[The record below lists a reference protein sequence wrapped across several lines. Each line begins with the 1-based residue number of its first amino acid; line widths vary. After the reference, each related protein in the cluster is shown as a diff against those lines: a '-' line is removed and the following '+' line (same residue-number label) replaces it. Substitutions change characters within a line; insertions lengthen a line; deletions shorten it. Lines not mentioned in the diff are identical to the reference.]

1 MKKCTRCLVSLFLA
15 FCLILS
21 LFTGVLAAPSAT
33 LIVTTPSGYDS
44 ASEVVYRTVDGYI
57 TNWGARGE
65 DCGFLSTYAQSFYTG
80 SYLYSNLS
88 KVSGGTSTSNAPSSS
103 LYSSL
108 QTLMVDRH
116 STFTKY
122 GSSSGLL
129 CKNLYQY
136 TDCTLGDPTYVSTL
150 YRGLTVVGPWD
161 GGVSYNQEHIWPQS
175 KCLGTA
181 STSDIGDIMQLR
193 AANPSENSSR
203 NNTAYGESAAYYDPG
218 VSVRGDCART
228 LLYMYVRWGN
238 TVNMWGTDGVIESL
252 DVLLRWIKE
261 DPVDTWEMGHND
273 AVQSITGTRNVF
285 VDYPEYAYLLF
296 GRSVPADLTTPSNG
310 GDPNGGS
317 GGSTESTVATLVTDA
332 STLKAGDQIIIA
344 ALDYD
349 AAMSTTQNTNNR
361 GQTPATKSGSILN
374 YGYDAQILT
383 LESGSSS
390 GTFALRAGSGAYLTA
405 ASSSGN
411 YLKTKSNIDANSS
424 WTLGVNANTGAAFI
438 TANGTYTRNVMR
450 YNSSSA
456 LFSCY
461 SANNTQKDIAIYR
474 LGPGSGGSGGTTSS
488 GSASLVTSTSSLK
501 VGDRIII
508 TALDYQAALGTTQN
522 ASNRSQGSVT
532 KNGNSLTYGGD
543 VQVLTLES
551 GNVSGTFALQA
562 GSGKYLYAPSS
573 SANHLKTTDTVA
585 DNASWTISINSST
598 GAASITANGGVTR
611 NVMRYNVGSALFS
624 CYAENN
630 KQADLAIYRIADT
643 GVCNHSYSS
652 RITTHATCTAAGV
665 RTYTCIL
672 CGDSY
677 TESIASK
684 GHSYSGG
691 SCTSCGAADPNASG
705 GTTYYLVGYIN
716 GADHG
721 CESDYENMGNYP
733 LVNGTLT
740 TTFHQ
745 DSYIFIKTEGNGR
758 WLMAESYCTH
768 TVCTFIEGGYEKM
781 RVPGGV
787 ELTFTLTENA
797 NGSVT
802 LSYTQGGS
810 IGCVHSYRSQVTVA
824 PGCTSSGVRTY
835 TCDLC
840 GDSYTETIASTGHS
854 YSATVT
860 AATCS
865 AQGYT
870 TYTCY
875 SCGSSYKSDYTAA
888 LGHSYTSSVTTT
900 ATCTASGIRTY
911 CCIRCNDRYTEII
924 PATGHSYVSGKCSVC
939 GTVDPNCSHSYTS
952 KVTAA
957 TCTASGVKTYT
968 CTKCD
973 DSYSETI
980 PATGHSYVGGSCAN
994 CGAADPNASVGTTYY
1009 LVGYINGADHGCES
1023 DWQNMG
1029 SYPLVNGTL
1038 TTTFASN
1045 SYIFVKTE
1053 GNGKWLLSEAYC
1065 EDTTCTF
1072 REGGSEKMF
1081 VPGGV
1086 ELTFTLTENSDG
1098 SVTLR
1103 YTQGG
1108 TTGCAHSYSSKITT
1122 AATCTSNGVKTYTCT
1137 KCGSS
1142 YTETI
1147 AALGHNYAGG
1157 SCTNCGASDPGVV
1170 GTTYYLVGYINGA
1183 DYGCEGDW
1191 QNMGS
1196 YKFAN
1201 GKLTA
1206 TFNQDSYIFVKTEG
1220 NGKWLMAD
1228 AYCEDTVCT
1237 FREGGSEKMKVPGGV
1252 KLTFNLTENADGSV
1266 SLRYSTGSASVV
1278 PTLTLKSPTLEFK
1291 DMITVNAMFTAEN
1304 TQDVVEM
1311 GMITYSSS
1319 VSAPNA
1325 ATAEHMIPGTTYDT
1339 NTGRYIAHSQGI
1351 HAKYLGDTVY
1361 LAVYA
1366 RLTDGTYAYSKVAPY
1381 SPVQYATSQ
1390 LKNSTDMKLKQLVA
1404 AMLNYGAEAQLFFGH
1419 NTGSLANAS
1428 LTAEQKALPE
1438 SYRADMVSTVP
1449 SASAAKQGSFANN
1462 SGFSKRYPAISFEGA
1477 FCINY
1482 FFTPKY
1488 QPANGITLYY
1498 WNESDYS
1505 AVSVLTAANASG
1517 SFKLNGSGTGE
1528 YSGDILGISAKNLS
1542 EAVYVAA
1549 VYESGGTTWTSG
1561 VLGYSIGSYCSSQ
1574 ASKGTDVSGLAMA
1587 TAVYGYQAK
1596 QYFG

>member
-116 STFTKY
+116 TTFTKY

-424 WTLGVNANTGAAFI
+424 WTLGVDANSGAAFI

-652 RITTHATCTAAGV
+652 RITTYATCTAAGV

-677 TESIASK
+677 TESIAAK

-758 WLMAESYCTH
+758 WLMAESYCTD

-802 LSYTQGGS
+802 LS
-810 IGCVHSYRSQVTVA
+810 
-824 PGCTSSGVRTY
+824 
-835 TCDLC
+835 
-840 GDSYTETIASTGHS
+840 
-854 YSATVT
+854 
-860 AATCS
+860 
-865 AQGYT
+865 
-870 TYTCY
+870 
-875 SCGSSYKSDYTAA
+875 
-888 LGHSYTSSVTTT
+888 
-900 ATCTASGIRTY
+900 
-911 CCIRCNDRYTEII
+911 
-924 PATGHSYVSGKCSVC
+924 
-939 GTVDPNCSHSYTS
+939 
-952 KVTAA
+952 
-957 TCTASGVKTYT
+957 
-968 CTKCD
+968 
-973 DSYSETI
+973 
-980 PATGHSYVGGSCAN
+980 
-994 CGAADPNASVGTTYY
+994 
-1009 LVGYINGADHGCES
+1009 
-1023 DWQNMG
+1023 
-1029 SYPLVNGTL
+1029 
-1038 TTTFASN
+1038 
-1045 SYIFVKTE
+1045 
-1053 GNGKWLLSEAYC
+1053 
-1065 EDTTCTF
+1065 
-1072 REGGSEKMF
+1072 
-1081 VPGGV
+1081 
-1086 ELTFTLTENSDG
+1086 
-1098 SVTLR
+1098 

-1319 VSAPNA
+1319 VSAPNT
-1325 ATAEHMIPGTTYDT
+1325 ATAEHMIPGTTYDA